1 MRIPLVKQTQFI
13 IGEGRQKLTTP
24 IFISMENKITTKAN
38 LKKAHFIAS
47 TIHSSYPV
55 IALEL
60 IVEVSSTELSNWG
73 SDTIHEMEYHLFN
86 IPKEKFYEK
95 ISFYASTVE
104 IDSGDDENDYF
115 LTLRFI
121 FVGRI
126 TINEAEFIGIE
137 FRNIIE
143 EKIKGNYFI
152 KYNQMSEISDL
163 VITLTPLQLYLPNPS
178 KPKILPNWLMELIS
192 EHSLKIVPSMF
203 FKKGLHKNLN
213 TSFI

>member
-1 MRIPLVKQTQFI
+1 
-13 IGEGRQKLTTP
+13 
-24 IFISMENKITTKAN
+24 
-38 LKKAHFIAS
+38 
-47 TIHSSYPV
+47 
-55 IALEL
+55 LEL

-104 IDSGDDENDYF
+104 IDAGDDENDYF
-115 LTLRFI
+115 LTLRFMFI
-121 FVGRI
+121 GKI
-126 TINEAEFIGIE
+126 TIKESEFIGIK

-143 EKIKGNYFI
+143 EEIIGNYLI
-152 KYNQMSEISDL
+152 KYNQMNEISDL

-178 KPKILPNWLMELIS
+178 KPKILPNWLMEFIS
-192 EHSLKIVPSMF
+192 EHSLKIVPSLF